1 MKEQK
6 MLNFLVVD
14 DSPVAIQH
22 ITHQIQQSGHNVIG
36 QATTAAE
43 AVKKY
48 KELKPD
54 MVTMDITMP
63 KIDGIVAVKNI
74 ISLDKDA
81 DIIMVTSHGQEN
93 LVAQALL
100 VGAKG
105 YILKPLSGDKLVE
118 TIGMINTNYQQ
129 TVTEEAI
136 DSL

>member
-1 MKEQK
+1 MKEHK
-6 MLNFLVVD
+6 KLNFLVVD
-14 DSPVAIQH
+14 DSAIAIQN

-36 QATTAAE
+36 KATSAAE
-43 AVKKY
+43 AIKKY

-63 KIDGIVAVKNI
+63 EIDGIVAVKNI
-74 ISLDKDA
+74 ISLDKNA
-81 DIIMVTSHGQEN
+81 DIIMVTSHGQES

-118 TIGMINTNYQQ
+118 TIGMIKSNYQQ
-129 TVTEEAI
+129 TTTEETI

>member
-6 MLNFLVVD
+6 MLTFLVVD
-14 DSPVAIQH
+14 DSAVAIQN
-22 ITHQIQQSGHNVIG
+22 ITHQIHQSGHNVIG
-36 QATTAAE
+36 KATSAVE
-43 AVKKY
+43 AIKKY

-63 KIDGIVAVKNI
+63 EIDGIVAVKNI

-118 TIGMINTNYQQ
+118 TIGMIKSNYQQ
-129 TVTEEAI
+129 TVTEETI

>member
-1 MKEQK
+1 MKEHK

-14 DSPVAIQH
+14 DSAVAIQN

-36 QATTAAE
+36 KATSAAE
-43 AVKKY
+43 AIRKY

-63 KIDGIVAVKNI
+63 EIDGIVAVKNI

-105 YILKPLSGDKLVE
+105 YILKPLSGDKLIE
-118 TIGMINTNYQQ
+118 TIGMIKSNYQQ
-129 TVTEEAI
+129 TATEETI

>member
-1 MKEQK
+1 MKEHK
-6 MLNFLVVD
+6 KLNFLVVD
-14 DSPVAIQH
+14 DSTVAIQN

-36 QATTAAE
+36 KATSAAE
-43 AVKKY
+43 AIRKY

-63 KIDGIVAVKNI
+63 EIDGIVAVKNI
-74 ISLDKDA
+74 ISLDKNA

-118 TIGMINTNYQQ
+118 TIGMIKSNYQQ

-136 DSL
+136 DEL